1 MTRYEDLLRSW
12 GGPAVDLASA
22 MGKASVASRQQVAAL
37 SDHEA
42 AIRDVAAGVAAPAL
56 VGYVLWL
63 LNHAENLGLQRL
75 CFLSRDAQ
83 VFYEIAQRLAPRL
96 GVATELRYVH
106 CSRRTWNLA
115 AADVSD
121 LSRQD
126 WLFNSFMRS
135 NAADVCARLGLPLA
149 DFASRLESVGA
160 SLDPQVRSD
169 QTEQAAALRRFV
181 ALPAV
186 ADAVGPA
193 VRRMR
198 TLVRDY
204 AIQEG
209 MTSAQ
214 TALVDAGW
222 TGRMIGALTTVT
234 EGLPQPRVFFWAH
247 EPRPTGWTD
256 RARLRPY
263 MYNTA
268 TGDGIDL
275 RVPDTPYIIEA
286 FCMSDHGIVADYK
299 RDRDGHIEGLAERST
314 NPAVEAWGFHVFRS
328 TVDEFCDR
336 LEWSVSPTD
345 VANDLRPVISRL
357 LHDFWMTPTQ
367 PEAAAWGSY
376 PYDSDPLARATRS
389 LARPF
394 GEDHLKA
401 VIGGEPLVQED
412 RAWLQGSLAL
422 SGPEGAEAAK
432 VLSPR
437 YAVMGAPAND

>member
-1 MTRYEDLLRSW
+1 VNRYEDLLRSCD
-12 GGPAVDLASA
+12 GSASDFASA
-22 MGKASVASRQQVAAL
+22 MAEASAASRKHVAAL
-37 SDHEA
+37 SEHEA
-42 AIRDVAAGVAAPAL
+42 AIRDVAAGVAAPAF
-56 VGYVLWL
+56 VGFVLWVL
-63 LNHAENLGLQRL
+63 KQAENLGLQRL

-83 VFYEIAQRLAPRL
+83 VFNEIAQRLAPRL
-96 GVATELRYVH
+96 GVAPELRYVH

-126 WLFNSFMRS
+126 WLFNSLMRS

-160 SLDPQVRSD
+160 SLDPQVRAD

-209 MTSAQ
+209 MTSTR

-222 TGRMIGALTTVT
+222 TGRMIGALTAVT

-247 EPRPTGWTD
+247 EPRTTGWTD
-256 RARLRPY
+256 PARLRAY

-268 TGDGIDL
+268 TRDGIDL
-275 RVPDTPYIIEA
+275 RVPDTPYIIET
-286 FCMSDHGIVADYK
+286 FCMSDHGIVADYQ
-299 RDRDGHIEGLAERST
+299 RDPDGHIEGLAERPT

-328 TVDEFCDR
+328 AVDEFCDR
-336 LEWSVSPTD
+336 LEWSLSPTD
-345 VANDLRPVISRL
+345 VAIDLRSVISRL
-357 LHDFWMTPTQ
+357 LRAFWMTPTQ
-367 PEAAAWGSY
+367 LEAAAWGSY

-394 GEDHLKA
+394 GAHHLKA
-401 VIGGEPLVQED
+401 VIRGEPLVRED

-422 SGPEGAEAAK
+422 SGPEGVEATK